1 MHLFAADLFALAFRF
16 RTFSC
21 LALIPSVGVMRPS
34 VDETADAG
42 LSTDFEAKGI
52 VSFGRFVL
60 AFDLLC
66 RRPLDLTS
74 ASAGARAGVA
84 RSSRSTKSAR
94 IVRNERRGVSYH
106 QTLHFLV
113 PISYLPTA
121 FVSLFLLL
129 CLNRNLSQRHT
140 PKIR

>member
-16 RTFSC
+16 KTFSC
-21 LALIPSVGVMRPS
+21 LALIPSVGVMTPS

-42 LSTDFEAKGI
+42 LSMDFEARGI
-52 VSFGRFVL
+52 LSFGRLVL

-66 RRPLDLTS
+66 RRPLDLMS
-74 ASAGARAGVA
+74 ASTGATAGVA

-94 IVRNERRGVSYH
+94 IVRNECRGLSYH
-106 QTLHFLV
+106 QILHFLV
-113 PISYLPTA
+113 PISYSPVA
-121 FVSLFLLL
+121 FVWLFLLL

-140 PKIR
+140 PKIQ